1 MDSHFERDGLLLNRT
16 PAEMKELV
24 SRLNR
29 LEGQIR
35 GIRAMIEGGRHCR
48 DELQQINA
56 ASAALRK
63 VAAILASQHVA
74 AGIAYAVNGENREQV
89 MADLL
94 DVLAVALRQG

>member
-1 MDSHFERDGLLLNRT
+1 MDSHFEHGGLYLDRS
-16 PAEMKELV
+16 PAEIKELV

-35 GIRAMIEGGRHCR
+35 GIRAMIEDGRHCR

-63 VAAILASQHVA
+63 VAAILASA
-74 AGIAYAVNGENREQV
+74 RCIGCATRSSMAGRSHS
-89 MADLL
+89 
-94 DVLAVALRQG
+94 